1 MEKKFTKFLFLGDQE
16 HSLSKSSRSSSS
28 HQRMAPHDQSETT
41 SLRRKH
47 RYNVVDSSSS
57 MLSTASSDDDR
68 IRLANRQRVVGP
80 IITERKSETAVSLP
94 MWLSV
99 KNAEMMKQR
108 KTSDSVSLLF
118 IFDVIV

>member
-1 MEKKFTKFLFLGDQE
+1 
-16 HSLSKSSRSSSS
+16 
-28 HQRMAPHDQSETT
+28 MAAHDQSETT

>member
-1 MEKKFTKFLFLGDQE
+1 
-16 HSLSKSSRSSSS
+16 
-28 HQRMAPHDQSETT
+28 MAAHDQCETT